1 MDQNTVAKLIQLHHH
16 AISEEGRLRDEP
28 KELLRRR
35 LRISQNYGTSP
46 KYNNFQMITDIM
58 VHNTILMFQSKEN
71 TAMLAGP

>member
-1 MDQNTVAKLIQLHHH
+1 MDQNTVAKLIQLHDH

-46 KYNNFQMITDIM
+46 KYNNFQNDY
-58 VHNTILMFQSKEN
+58 
-71 TAMLAGP
+71 